1 MAGGVAIGSA
11 AEAAGVTPGQR
22 LVALSDP
29 VNDGELWF
37 IDGSERLQFVMD
49 AIRSTRA
56 YDMKI
61 IFESEVSI
69 TKAAVDAA
77 RPSPPPE
84 KQTVAQEQKEQRLQE
99 KVTAADL
106 APKGSLPP
114 PVKPREREDLYSD
127 KWAGDE
133 YVGDGFWNEL
143 TVGIAIFVAV
153 PTVITVLATTTRGV
167 LWDTATF

>member
-1 MAGGVAIGSA
+1 M
-11 AEAAGVTPGQR
+11 
-22 LVALSDP
+22 ALSDP
-29 VNDGELWF
+29 VNGGDLWF

-61 IFESEVSI
+61 IFETEISI

-77 RPSPPPE
+77 RPPPPE
-84 KQTVAQEQKEQRLQE
+84 PKEEQRKQVGGGQGQQRE

-133 YVGDGFWNEL
+133 YVGDGVWNEL

-153 PTVITVLATTTRGV
+153 PAVITVLATTTRGV
-167 LWDTATF
+167 LWDRATF